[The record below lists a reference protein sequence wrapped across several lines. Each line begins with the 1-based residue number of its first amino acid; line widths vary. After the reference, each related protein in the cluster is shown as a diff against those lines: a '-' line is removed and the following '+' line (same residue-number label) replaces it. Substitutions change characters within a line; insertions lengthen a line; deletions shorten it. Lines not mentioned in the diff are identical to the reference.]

1 MSPSTD
7 SWVLDGEYFF
17 ALVEDRGLVKLSTGS
32 HGGMPGR
39 IMARNSELSSDRGS
53 LMLLDGKLYFRH
65 PGIKPA
71 PFVLIDRDTLE
82 EVKLDEE
89 LKFEPKEGQIQSLQ
103 WAEEHEETKRSLA
116 YTPLVTDGTYVYVIA
131 RQGQPEA
138 EQAPDDEEEQA
149 VIKLVVEVYD
159 PAKSFEFVKSVILY
173 KNKHFEPF
181 VKDKNSEDWL
191 RRTQWA
197 TNGTVLACF
206 TDNAK
211 VRFFS
216 LETGAKVA
224 KEYHDLGDSGIVV
237 YDNSTN

>member
-1 MSPSTD
+1 VNASTD
-7 SWVLDGEYFF
+7 SWVLDGGYFF
-17 ALVEDRGLVKLSTGS
+17 ALVEGRGLVKLATGS

-39 IMARNSELSSDRGS
+39 IMARNSELDKAKGS

-65 PGIKPA
+65 EGIKPA
-71 PFVLIDRDTLE
+71 PFVLVDRDTLE
-82 EVKLDEE
+82 EVKMDPE

-103 WAEEHEETKRSLA
+103 WAEENEETKRSLT

-131 RQGQPEA
+131 RQGQPQG
-138 EQAPDDEEEQA
+138 EQAPEDEEEA

-191 RRTQWA
+191 RKTQWA

-224 KEYHDLGDSGIVV
+224 KEYTDLPSSGIVV

>member
-1 MSPSTD
+1 
-7 SWVLDGEYFF
+7 
-17 ALVEDRGLVKLSTGS
+17 
-32 HGGMPGR
+32 
-39 IMARNSELSSDRGS
+39 
-53 LMLLDGKLYFRH
+53 MLLDGKLYFRH
-65 PGIKPA
+65 VDIKPA

-89 LKFEPKEGQIQSLQ
+89 LKFEPKEGQKESLQ
-103 WAEEHEETKRSLA
+103 WADEHEETKRSLA

-131 RQGQPEA
+131 RQGQPERPDG
-138 EQAPDDEEEQA
+138 EQAPDDEEEA

-181 VKDKNSEDWL
+181 VKDKNSEEWL
-191 RRTQWA
+191 RKTQWA

-224 KEYHDLGDSGIVV
+224 KEYTDLPSGGIHV